1 MPKKEKIKAVVYY
14 WNTKSCYTGFMSYK
28 DVEKYVNIV
37 KDQSM
42 NRLIND
48 SSVELIIKYMKNE
61 GEEIFFPPVIMNC
74 SNKIKYDSVN
84 SLMEIEE
91 GSLTII
97 DGQHRIKAIN
107 EILTD
112 AEYLSEF
119 GTKKIP
125 FLIIEELSP
134 ELHRKLFHTIND
146 KSTKVQNN
154 VSDRFSTTTSNLIG
168 LKYVS
173 EHLEIKELIE
183 WEGKQSKDK
192 IVYSH
197 MLNCIDILEGF
208 LQGKLKNTMST
219 IEGIVVENRKHLYK
233 HDDYYAIFET
243 FWNYIFT
250 KLKEKPLDKSFYV
263 KEITLSYI
271 TKVMI
276 NMLNEENQ
284 NDQIEVLKIFKGK
297 INDILNNLLPRE
309 LVFDYAFRIN
319 KSTECNESLRKFLEC
334 NKYLAGAGISLQNK
348 STFNKIFSKIIPKNF
363 LDNGGYFSVDE
374 TKYEHFTAYLVKV
387 DAQLNQL
394 LDQNKPEREIIKK
407 IISDM
412 TNDTIM
418 GGPDEQATSVEVIT
432 DNSMDISTNA
442 MEVLNKSDNEINETE
457 EY

>member
-1 MPKKEKIKAVVYY
+1 MAKREKIKAVVYF
-14 WNTKSCYTGFMSYK
+14 WNTKNCYTGFMSYS
-28 DVEKYVNIV
+28 DVKKYVNIV

-42 NRLIND
+42 NRLINEG
-48 SSVELIIKYMKNE
+48 SVDLIIKYMKNE

-74 SNKIKYDSVN
+74 SNKIKYDSVS

-107 EILTD
+107 EILAD
-112 AEYLSEF
+112 SEYLSEF
-119 GTKKIP
+119 GSKKIP

-173 EHLEIKELIE
+173 EHLDIKELIE

-197 MLNCIDILEGF
+197 MLNCIEIIESF
-208 LQGKLKNTMST
+208 LQGKLRNTLNT
-219 IEGIVVENRKHLYK
+219 IEGIVVENKKHLYR
-233 HDDYYAIFET
+233 HTSYYAFFET
-243 FWNYIFT
+243 FWDYFFA

-271 TKVMI
+271 TKIMI
-276 NMLNEENQ
+276 NKLSDESGDDEL
-284 NDQIEVLKIFKGK
+284 EVLIKFKDK
-297 INDILNNLLPRE
+297 INSILDNLLPRE
-309 LVFDYAFRIN
+309 LVFDYVFRIN
-319 KSTECNESLRKFLEC
+319 KSVECNESLRKFLEC
-334 NKYLAGAGISLQNK
+334 NKYLLENGITIQNK
-348 STFNKIFSKIIPKNF
+348 STFNKIFSKVIPKNF

-374 TKYEHFTAYLVKV
+374 AKYEQFTAYLLSI
-387 DAQLNQL
+387 DSRLTEWL
-394 LDQNKPEREIIKK
+394 EQNKTEREIIKLIVSEDK
-407 IISDM
+407 I
-412 TNDTIM
+412 NETITTVS
-418 GGPDEQATSVEVIT
+418 DEQAASVEINDDT
-432 DNSMDISTNA
+432 KTNNIGTPEISQ
-442 MEVLNKSDNEINETE
+442 EQDYELE
-457 EY
+457 EAGE